1 MYKSCAQAEEIFSQS
16 NIENNTSQLFSDKP
30 FVRQDRK
37 ENHEECW
44 KIMCSIAYFK
54 MKNYELSEQYLNTV
68 NLKKLLV
75 GWKKYY
81 AILYYFVKFE
91 FAEIEEKSLIKNK
104 ISQLIGETHFIY
116 YSKILQS
123 LEMVH
128 L

>member
-1 MYKSCAQAEEIFSQS
+1 
-16 NIENNTSQLFSDKP
+16 
-30 FVRQDRK
+30 
-37 ENHEECW
+37 
-44 KIMCSIAYFK
+44 

-81 AILYYFVKFE
+81 AILFYFVKFE

-123 LEMVH
+123 L
-128 L
+128 